1 MTSYKLFLVSMAFM
15 FLTTVSSQNVRLK
28 PCELRSNKE
37 VNKIVRSMITA
48 GNFTSPTLASNFN
61 FTSNMKL
68 EVQNYRS
75 FCPSE
80 RTAVARGMRQLCRE
94 KLFLNVDLTREPAAI
109 YEAKCSLS
117 GGLSHPCNLFAAG
130 RTRQK
135 RNILARNFTCVN
147 RFGVVH
153 VRHRLCAKSGNR
165 RLSDVFQPSYML
177 VRTGCQMKYL

>member
-1 MTSYKLFLVSMAFM
+1 MASHNLFLVAIALM
-15 FLTTVSSQNVRLK
+15 FLASVSSQNVRLK

-48 GNFTSPTLASNFN
+48 GNFSSPTLASNFN
-61 FTSNMKL
+61 FTSKMNL

-75 FCPSE
+75 FCPTE
-80 RTAVARGMRQLCRE
+80 RSAVAREMRQLCRE
-94 KLFLNVDLTREPAAI
+94 TLFLNVDLTREPVAI

-117 GGLSHPCNLFAAG
+117 GDLSQPCHLFAAG

-153 VRHRLCAKSGNR
+153 VRHRLCEKSGNR
-165 RLSDVFQPSYML
+165 RLSEVFQPSYML